1 MNVMPAVG
9 GPSNQS
15 VSDKTIFILGAGADI
30 PLGMPAMRT
39 LMKELADWIAKGAP
53 GEGVNKAIRKHVPK
67 IQFALGAEAEKQGEM
82 LGETAFRNSGQ
93 IKKLKAEIEK
103 QNAEPSDEVKAVLA
117 VLNGMLKMAEANNL
131 EPETV
136 SGLSKL
142 SGRADEDGLASCIIS
157 PNGLQMEP
165 VVRDA
170 CRAVFTRT
178 LASATEA
185 DKETKTL
192 LENAV
197 ASVQDVEERLANLMS
212 GFFTGHVPNQKK
224 YFYLAWLLWAFIR
237 VRQTERLQSEEE
249 RPRSVYELIQ
259 EVGCQN
265 VLTLNYTDFF
275 HDGLGQKAHYFHGAL
290 NHYYRFDTRELVTN
304 DAKIAEADTCEK
316 IVTFFEE
323 METPNWE
330 QVPPKALIPGIIP
343 PLALKPVMGHKH
355 LEQWHDALQKLKDAE
370 AIVIVGYSFAVADGH
385 FNDMLKLLPQECK
398 VVVLDPNAN
407 GLAGMVCRSTGTRD
421 DDLSDRRIGN
431 HNCRAAGRLV
441 IVPAKAEDVSKD
453 DLLKLV
459 EKS

>member
-1 MNVMPAVG
+1 MSN
-9 GPSNQS
+9 SNQPETQVES
-15 VSDKTIFILGAGADI
+15 SLNNLIFILGAGADI

-39 LMKELADWIAKGAP
+39 LMKELADWIQRGAP
-53 GEGVNKAIRKHVPK
+53 GEAVNRAIRKHVPK
-67 IQFALGAEAEKQGEM
+67 MQFALGSEAEKQGEM

-93 IKKLKAEIEK
+93 IRKLKAEIEK
-103 QNAEPSDEVKAVLA
+103 QNEEPSDEVKQVLV
-117 VLNGMLKMAEANNL
+117 VLDKLLIMTEANSL

-136 SGLSKL
+136 SGLSRL
-142 SGRADEDGLASCIIS
+142 SGRADEDGITGCIIS
-157 PNGLQMEP
+157 PNGLQLEP

-237 VRQTERLQSEEE
+237 VRQTERLQSKEE

-316 IVTFFEE
+316 IVAFFDE

-355 LEQWHDALQKLKDAE
+355 LEQWHEALQKLKKAE
-370 AIVIVGYSFAVADGH
+370 AVVIVGYSFAIADGH

-407 GLAGMVCRSTGTRD
+407 GLIGMVCRSTGTRD

-431 HNCRAAGRLV
+431 HDCRAAGRIV
-441 IVPAKAEDVSKD
+441 VVPAKAEDVSKD

-459 EKS
+459 EKR